1 LVSGPRTVTIDCPSR
16 REMTISQWQ
25 DAMEMNVPARVLWQL
40 QTLSIK
46 GESEVLS
53 LSKQMSMM
61 NNGVQKTVSLVKP
74 AGPSRQKLH

>member
-1 LVSGPRTVTIDCPSR
+1 
-16 REMTISQWQ
+16 MTISQWQ
-25 DAMEMNVPARVLWQL
+25 DAMEMNVPACVLWQL

-61 NNGVQKTVSLVKP
+61 DNGKP
-74 AGPSRQKLH
+74 YGVIDKIRCDSRIFDSADSFR